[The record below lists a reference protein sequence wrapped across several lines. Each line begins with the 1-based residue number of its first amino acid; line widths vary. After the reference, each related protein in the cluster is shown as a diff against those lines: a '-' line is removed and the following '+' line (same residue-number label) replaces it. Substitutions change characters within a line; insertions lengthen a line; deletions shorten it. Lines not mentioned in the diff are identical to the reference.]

1 MKKIIA
7 ITAMAA
13 AVAGFSFADEP
24 TADVKVAEVSGNA
37 SVTWG
42 VDLDDTAA
50 GTFSSGFKN
59 EAEATFKVNL
69 ANKGSKSTE
78 GDGIWGEVGVEVTQD
93 LKTKSTAT
101 ATGGEGAGTGWDG
114 DNLGKIKVS
123 GAKLHFGPVYV
134 GIMSGDTKVGD
145 FKVPNAIMSADNDNA
160 LKIAGVGATAEHG
173 IVGGYGDDNFGFDVD
188 LRTTPAPLTAAVA
201 GTKYYEV
208 LNTTTNDI
216 AWEVAD
222 AEGTSTNVTKGKAN
236 DGYMIMY
243 TWVKGAAAAG
253 AMDYYNNGYAM
264 AVEAKLKDSNSFVP
278 GLAVN
283 VGFAMPFANNPT
295 LSVGAN
301 ASYKLPIG
309 ETFYLKPSVAYTL
322 TATTGTGA
330 TATNQL
336 VGGVLFGWG
345 DTADANAGVPYLDG
359 DYAKKVTPGVGAALQ
374 VSGLGTSSVGVTI
387 VPSFYSGDLIP
398 NLKAGAVAELGIV
411 GSTFNFG
418 IAGGAK
424 YTIAV
429 GDSIKVSPY
438 GGVRF
443 INGGATTAV
452 FKNANADNGGRK
464 DLEGTANK
472 LNIKAGCEFT
482 GLISNTTFD
491 VWYQSRNL
499 ADTTTGSLNKAGTIN
514 LKCKIAL

>member
-1 MKKIIA
+1 
-7 ITAMAA
+7 MAA

-69 ANKGSKSTE
+69 ANKGTKSTE
-78 GDGIWGEVGVEVTQD
+78 GDGVWGEVGVEVTQD

-145 FKVPNAIMSADNDNA
+145 FKVPNAIMSADNDKNPIMIGA
-160 LKIAGVGATAEHG
+160 VGAEATHG

-188 LRTTPAPLTAAVA
+188 FRSTPGNVTAAVA
-201 GTKYYEV
+201 GTTVYEIWSNSTGYLGWV
-208 LNTTTNDI
+208 AATADDGTT
-216 AWEVAD
+216 AAPY
-222 AEGTSTNVTKGKAN
+222 VTKGKAN
-236 DGYMIMY
+236 DGYVILRSAK
-243 TWVKGAAAAG
+243 TGATAAG
-253 AMDYYNNGYAM
+253 DADYYNNGYAM
-264 AVEAKLKDSNSFVP
+264 ALEAKLKDSNSFVP

-295 LSVGAN
+295 LGVSAN

-322 TATTGTGA
+322 TATTGTNPQGV
-330 TATNQL
+330 NNL

-345 DTADANAGVPYLDG
+345 DTVDANAGVPYLDG
-359 DYAKKVTPGVGAALQ
+359 DYAKKVTPGIGVALA
-374 VSGLGTSSVGVTI
+374 VNGLGTTATGVKI
-387 VPSFYSGDLIP
+387 IPSFYSGDLIP
-398 NLKAGAVAELGIV
+398 NLKAGAVAELGIANN
-411 GSTFNFG
+411 TFAFG

-429 GDSIKVSPY
+429 GDSIKVAPY
-438 GGVRF
+438 AGVRF
-443 INGGATTAV
+443 INDKGATTKV
-452 FKNANADNGGRK
+452 FANKNTDNGGRN
-464 DLEGTANK
+464 DLAKADNDNV
-472 LNIKAGCEFT
+472 LNVKAGCEFT

-499 ADTTTGSLNKAGTIN
+499 TDTTTNSRNKAGTIN